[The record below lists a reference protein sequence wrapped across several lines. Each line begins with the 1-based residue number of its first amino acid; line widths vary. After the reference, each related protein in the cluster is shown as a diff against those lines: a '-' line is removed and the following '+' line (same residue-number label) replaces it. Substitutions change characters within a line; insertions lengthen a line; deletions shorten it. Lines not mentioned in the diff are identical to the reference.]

1 MTTTIRSLFV
11 MSYFTVV
18 VFFAFF
24 ATMMN
29 ETLIFFFLF
38 SPSCC
43 FVPIPAP
50 FAPVGYFDFSEKV
63 VLQEVQWGKVV
74 QKNQTI
80 KRKIAIKL

>member
-1 MTTTIRSLFV
+1 

-18 VFFAFF
+18 VFFAFI
-24 ATMMN
+24 AT
-29 ETLIFFFLF
+29 L
-38 SPSCC
+38 
-43 FVPIPAP
+43 VPIPAP

-74 QKNQTI
+74 VQKKQTI

>member
-1 MTTTIRSLFV
+1 

-18 VFFAFF
+18 VVFAFF

-29 ETLIFFFLF
+29 ETLIFFSFF
-38 SPSCC
+38 PPSCC

-50 FAPVGYFDFSEKV
+50 FVPVGYFDFSEKV